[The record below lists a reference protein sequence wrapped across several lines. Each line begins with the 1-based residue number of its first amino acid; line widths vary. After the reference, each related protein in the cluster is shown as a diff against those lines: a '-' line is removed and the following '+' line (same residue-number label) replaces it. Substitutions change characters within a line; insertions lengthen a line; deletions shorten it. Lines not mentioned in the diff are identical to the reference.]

1 MKYEDIQRK
10 LQRRREELRTRAN
23 RVKGDLRHEQDPL
36 VADFAEQA
44 IQRSNDE
51 VLSAIQSSAED
62 ELRHIDV
69 ALRRIADD
77 TYDTC
82 SHCGEPIAAE
92 RLAAV
97 PYTDLCRKCAST
109 PSGRN

>member
-1 MKYEDIQRK
+1 MAFENVQRK
-10 LQRRREELRTRAN
+10 LQKRKDELRTRAT
-23 RVKGDLRHEQDPL
+23 RVKGDLRHEHDPL

-44 IQRSNDE
+44 VQRSNDE
-51 VLSAIQSSAED
+51 VLSAIQTSAEE

-77 TYDTC
+77 MYDTC
-82 SHCGEPIAAE
+82 SQCGEQIAAE

-97 PYTDLCRKCAST
+97 PYTDLCRKCASA
-109 PSGRN
+109 PGGRG